1 MELEL
6 FNFIEDTLAYF
17 ERKNPSYEY
26 AQGKILE
33 IFQKLY
39 PIENTAV
46 IHLHHRIKS
55 KDSLKEKMIR
65 NHFYL
70 DYKTPE
76 EAIDNLHDLIGI
88 TIECRFIR
96 NEHELYQSLFSHFDK
111 TNDRFFVCKQDHDL
125 YLDLKAPQPQLQ
137 RNGFTIY
144 RLDGYYLFNNQKINF
159 ELQIK
164 SLVHNFWSNIEHEVV
179 YKNPD
184 FVMFDQFNK
193 EMLGAI
199 RDNLDVVDRQL
210 EIMYN
215 EISNQSSTT
224 QIGMDETGFKT
235 FVSRSI
241 NELVN
246 RKMKE
251 SVGFTTDFKQCSAI
265 LAQFIYIRDF
275 VNGAHNQ
282 VTMIDYLELLNVLK
296 DSEIDF
302 KQQISLEEEYH
313 SDDPFCQLLGDY
325 FISQFNHNFLWH
337 IFFVMLFVLRPG
349 NNLEDF
355 TDFVEVIRILIIQ
368 PGWFADTFIDM
379 SIQEGDEIRDML
391 EETLAK
397 ALVDCDTIEIVH
409 EDMLYEC
416 MMKFRNHVNKVNET
430 YKTYDEVVKNKDEI
444 NDSLYHDIYTI
455 FH

>member
-6 FNFIEDTLAYF
+6 FNFIEDTLSYF

-26 AQGKILE
+26 TQGKILE
-33 IFQKLY
+33 IFGKLY

-55 KDSLKEKMIR
+55 KESLKEKLIR

-144 RLDGYYLFNNQKINF
+144 RLDGYYLFNNQRINF

-184 FVMFDQFNK
+184 FVMFDQFNR

-215 EISNQSSTT
+215 EISNQSSNT
-224 QIGMDETGFKT
+224 QIGMDETGFKS
-235 FVSRSI
+235 FVARSI

-265 LAQFIYIRDF
+265 LAQFIYVRDF

-296 DSEIDF
+296 DTEIDF
-302 KQQISLEEEYH
+302 KQQITLEEKYQ
-313 SDDPFCQLLGDY
+313 SDDPFSQLIGDY

-355 TDFVEVIRILIIQ
+355 TDFIEVVRILIIQ
-368 PGWFADTFIDM
+368 PGWFADTFIEM

-397 ALVDCDTIEIVH
+397 ALVDSDTIEIVH

-416 MMKFRNHVNKVNET
+416 MMRFRKNVNEVNKT
-430 YKTYDEVVKNKDEI
+430 YNSYDEIMQNKDEI
-444 NDSLYHDIYTI
+444 KDSLYHDIYTI

>member
-6 FNFIEDTLAYF
+6 FNFIEETLSYF
-17 ERKNPSYEY
+17 ERKGPTFEY
-26 AQGKILE
+26 TQGKVIDVFE
-33 IFQKLY
+33 KMY
-39 PIENTAV
+39 PIDNTSV
-46 IHLHHRIKS
+46 IHIHNRIKS
-55 KDSLKEKMIR
+55 KDSLKEKLIR

-76 EAIDNLHDLIGI
+76 EAIANLHDLIGI

-96 NEHELYQSLFSHFDK
+96 NEHELYQSLFNHFDK
-111 TNDRFFVCKQDHDL
+111 TDSRFFVCKEDPNM
-125 YLDLKAPQPQLQ
+125 YLDLRAPQPQLQ

-144 RLDGYYLFNNQKINF
+144 RLDGYYQFNDSKVNF

-215 EISNQSSTT
+215 EISNQGSTR
-224 QIGMDETGFKT
+224 QIGMDEKGFKS
-235 FVSRSI
+235 FVARSI

-246 RKMKE
+246 LKMKE

-275 VNGAHNQ
+275 VNGANNQ

-302 KQQISLEEEYH
+302 KQQITLEGEYH
-313 SDDPFCQLLGDY
+313 SDDPFSQKLGDY
-325 FISQFNHNFLWH
+325 FIQEFNHNFLWH
-337 IFFVMLFVLRPG
+337 IFFVMLFELRPG

-355 TDFVEVIRILIIQ
+355 SDFVEIIRILIIQ
-368 PGWFADTFIDM
+368 PGWFADTFMDM
-379 SIQEGDEIRDML
+379 SIQEADEVRDML
-391 EETLAK
+391 EGVLADGLIQ
-397 ALVDCDTIEIVH
+397 ADTIEIVH

-416 MMKFRNHVNKVNET
+416 MMKFRQHVNDINSA
-430 YKTYDEVVKNKDEI
+430 YKSYEEVMKHKDKIQE
-444 NDSLYHDIYTI
+444 SLSHDINAI

>member
-6 FNFIEDTLAYF
+6 FNFIEETLSYF
-17 ERKNPSYEY
+17 ERKGPTFEY
-26 AQGKILE
+26 TQGKIIE
-33 IFQKLY
+33 VFEKMY
-39 PIENTAV
+39 PVDNTSV
-46 IHLHHRIKS
+46 IHIHNRIKS
-55 KDSLKEKMIR
+55 KDSLKEKLIR

-96 NEHELYQSLFSHFDK
+96 NEHELYQSLFNHFDK
-111 TNDRFFVCKQDHDL
+111 TDNRFYICKEDKNMF
-125 YLDLKAPQPQLQ
+125 LDLRAPQPQLQ

-144 RLDGYYLFNNQKINF
+144 RLDGHYQFNDQKVNF

-215 EISNQSSTT
+215 EISNQGSHR
-224 QIGMDETGFKT
+224 QIGMDEKGFKS
-235 FVSRSI
+235 FVARSI

-246 RKMKE
+246 LKMKE

-275 VNGAHNQ
+275 VNGTNNQ

-302 KQQISLEEEYH
+302 KQQITLEAEYH
-313 SDDPFCQLLGDY
+313 SEDPFSQKLGDY
-325 FISQFNHNFLWH
+325 FIQEFNHNFLWH
-337 IFFVMLFVLRPG
+337 IFFVMLFELRPG

-355 TDFVEVIRILIIQ
+355 SDFVEIIRILIIQ
-368 PGWFADTFIDM
+368 PGWYADTFMDM
-379 SIQEGDEIRDML
+379 SLQEADEVRDML
-391 EETLAK
+391 ETILAE
-397 ALVDCDTIEIVH
+397 ALIQANTIEIVH

-416 MMKFRNHVNKVNET
+416 MMKFRQHVNDINSAYNT
-430 YKTYDEVVKNKDEI
+430 YEEVMKHKDKIQE
-444 NDSLYHDIYTI
+444 SLTHDIYAI